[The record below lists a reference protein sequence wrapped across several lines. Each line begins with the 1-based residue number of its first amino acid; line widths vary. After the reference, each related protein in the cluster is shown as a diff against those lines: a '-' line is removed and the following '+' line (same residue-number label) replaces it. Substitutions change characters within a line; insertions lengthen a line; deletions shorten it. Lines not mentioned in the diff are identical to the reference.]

1 MKYIYKVRV
10 LILLLLAFKSLGQD
24 IHFSQFYNAPFDL
37 NPALTGVF
45 GGDMRFS
52 SNYRNQ
58 WSSVPV
64 AFQTLNVAYDQNF
77 ANKGMDRSFFAGG
90 LIFQHDIAGISKLT
104 RTKIGVSGSYTKR
117 FSPKVFVSVGS
128 QATFNHRTFNFSKL
142 TFDNQYD
149 PLLGVYD
156 PNTGS
161 GENFPTTNNNFF
173 GLSAGINIRIQQ
185 RDREGLIDR
194 LEERNKIDFGV
205 GLFHINQPDQRFLE
219 EGAPLPLAVRVN
231 PYVLGTLML
240 GGDFDLLGN
249 LSVQF
254 QGPFHETI
262 AGIGGKLHLSKK
274 PGNQVSLQLGFNIRF
289 FDASDALFP
298 AVQLNYNNWK
308 VGFSYDST
316 ISDFN
321 AANKGRGGPEF
332 SIQYIIRKVP
342 PVPEFKICPLI

>member
-10 LILLLLAFKSLGQD
+10 LIFILLTVKSFGQD

-45 GGDMRFS
+45 GGDMRLS

-64 AFQTLNVAYDQNF
+64 EFQTLNIAYDQNF
-77 ANKGMDRSFFAGG
+77 TNRGMDRSFFAGG
-90 LIFQHDIAGISKLT
+90 LLFQHDQAGASRLT
-104 RTKIGVSGSYTKR
+104 GTKIGLSGSFIKR

-128 QATFNHRTFNFSKL
+128 QATFNHRTFDFSNL

-149 PLLGVYD
+149 PLAGIYN

-173 GLSAGINIRIQQ
+173 GFSAGINIRIQQ

-194 LEERNKIDFGV
+194 LEQRNKIDFGV
-205 GLFHINQPDQRFLE
+205 GLFHLNQPDQRFLE
-219 EGAPLPLAVRVN
+219 EGAPLPLKVRIN
-231 PYVLGTLML
+231 PYVLSTLML
-240 GGDFDLLGN
+240 GGDFDLLAN

-254 QGPFHETI
+254 QGPYHESI

-289 FDASDALFP
+289 FEAGDALFP

-321 AANKGRGGPEF
+321 TANKGRGGPEF

-342 PVPEFKICPLI
+342 PIPEFKICPLI